1 MKALPLFAAALAFT
15 LSASAMAHDPSEKIT
30 VLQEQL
36 LKNAPGKKAMM
47 IEVDYQPGQS
57 SIAHKHEGTAM
68 AYVLD
73 GEVIS
78 QVKGEKAITYKK
90 GQFWYEP
97 AGSEHLVSKN
107 ASSTKPARLLVF
119 MVLAPDEQVLI
130 PLEN

>member
-1 MKALPLFAAALAFT
+1 MKALHLVAAALAFT

-30 VLQEQL
+30 VLQDQL

-78 QVKGEKAITYKK
+78 QVKGEQAITYKK
-90 GQFWYEP
+90 GQYWYEP

-119 MVLAPDEQVLI
+119 MVMAPNEQVLI

>member
-1 MKALPLFAAALAFT
+1 MKALHLVAAALAFS
-15 LSASAMAHDPSEKIT
+15 LSASAMAHDPTEKIT
-30 VLQEQL
+30 VLQDQL

-78 QVKGEKAITYKK
+78 QVKGEQAITYKK
-90 GQFWYEP
+90 GQYWYEP

-119 MVLAPDEQVLI
+119 MVMAPNEQVLI